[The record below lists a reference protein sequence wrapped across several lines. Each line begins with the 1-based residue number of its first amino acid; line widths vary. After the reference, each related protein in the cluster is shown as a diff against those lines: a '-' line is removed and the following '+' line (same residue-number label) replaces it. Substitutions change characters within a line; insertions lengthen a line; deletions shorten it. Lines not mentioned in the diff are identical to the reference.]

1 MNAVSGFFTVG
12 DFEFGQIFEMSRW
25 HGNCTL
31 DRSGHIAMPRRE
43 DEIMSLLH
51 NLRAVALAVMLA
63 IPALAPFTQ
72 PAGAAVIQGQAPART
87 SVGLPEMA
95 WPAAAAH
102 AAVLPAGV
110 AGLRVGA
117 PQAEECTD
125 CREAAPPS
133 IGRRGSTLS
142 VNLAI
147 LVLGTLW
154 VGLMLRRIQLR
165 SALDTLRDAGPR
177 HAAGGH

>member
-1 MNAVSGFFTVG
+1 
-12 DFEFGQIFEMSRW
+12 
-25 HGNCTL
+25 
-31 DRSGHIAMPRRE
+31 
-43 DEIMSLLH
+43 MSLLH
-51 NLRAVALAVMLA
+51 NLRSVALALMLA
-63 IPALAPFTQ
+63 IPALAPVSQ
-72 PAGAAVIQGQAPART
+72 PAGAAVIQGQTPART
-87 SVGLPEMA
+87 SAGLPELA
-95 WPAAAAH
+95 WPAAVAH

-110 AGLRVGA
+110 AGLRIGA
-117 PQAEECTD
+117 PLVEECTD
-125 CREAAPPS
+125 CPEVAPTS
-133 IGRRGSTLS
+133 IVLHSSTLS